1 MCIRII
7 HKDAEVKYNSKK
19 PLEQQLYGS
28 EQVVIKYEP
37 KDRDID
43 IFVGEVERLCKTGI
57 CINTN
62 IKVLHNDNLKG
73 AKAKKLMGRL
83 SKDLNLNEA
92 IKILVTMQSETNK
105 KLEALS
111 TFCNRK

>member
-7 HKDAEVKYNSKK
+7 HKDAEFKYNSKK

-28 EQVVIKYEP
+28 EQVVIRYEP

-43 IFVGEVERLCKTGI
+43 IFVGEVERLCKTGV
-57 CINTN
+57 CINAN
-62 IKVLHNDNLKG
+62 IKVLHNNHLKG
-73 AKAKKLMGRL
+73 AKAKKLMDRL

-92 IKILVTMQSETNK
+92 IKILVTMQSETNR
-105 KLEALS
+105 KLEELS
-111 TFCNRK
+111 TFCSKR